1 MSPAR
6 ALLVGL
12 LALSAMP
19 PAASAATQPYSELGL
34 PSGRH
39 ALRPPIAGIIVIHG
53 GGWAG
58 VGNRTTASMRD
69 RALYF
74 NARGYETLNIDYRPG
89 TASLHDVNAF
99 YDMFRARLGARTPIC
114 AYGESAGGHLAL
126 MLAGDRPSLR
136 CVIGLAAPT
145 DLASLPPTALA
156 NAQHAFGL
164 ANLVAWSPALQEPP
178 IAQPVLL
185 ANAVDDPVV
194 PFDQAYEFWNHRPR
208 GTIVFGLEPGS
219 VGWVHSDVSLDS
231 LLRLARTELAFL
243 RTAVR
248 RGRS

>member
-12 LALSAMP
+12 LALSALA
-19 PAASAATQPYSELGL
+19 PAARAATQPYHELGL

-39 ALRPPIAGIIVIHG
+39 AARPPVAGIIVIHG

-69 RALYF
+69 RAQYF

-99 YDMFRARLGARTPIC
+99 YDMFRVLLGRGTPIC

-126 MLAGDRPSLR
+126 MLASDRPSLR
-136 CVIGLAAPT
+136 CVIALAAPT
-145 DLASLPPTALA
+145 DLASLPPTGLA

-178 IAQPVLL
+178 AAQPVLL

-194 PFDQAYEFWNHRPR
+194 PFDQAYEFWHHRPH
-208 GTIVFGLEPGS
+208 GTTVFGLEPGPVS
-219 VGWVHSDVSLDS
+219 WVHSDVSLDS

-248 RGRS
+248 RGSS

>member
-12 LALSAMP
+12 LALFAAAPTADAARP
-19 PAASAATQPYSELGL
+19 PYYELGL
-34 PSGRH
+34 PSGHH
-39 ALRPPIAGIIVIHG
+39 ASRPPRAGILVIHG

-58 VGNRTTASMRD
+58 VGNQTTASMRN
-69 RALYF
+69 RAQYF

-89 TASLHDVNAF
+89 TASLHDVNTF
-99 YDMFRARLGARTPIC
+99 YDMLRAQLGPRTPIC

-126 MLAGDRPSLR
+126 MLAGDRPGLR
-136 CVIGLAAPT
+136 CVIALAAPT
-145 DLASLPPTALA
+145 DLASLPPTGLA

-164 ANLVAWSPALQEPP
+164 ANLVTWSPALTEPP

-185 ANAVDDPVV
+185 ASALDDPVV
-194 PFDQAYEFWNHRPR
+194 PFDQAYEFWQHRPR
-208 GTIVFGLEPGS
+208 GTTVVALQPGP

-248 RGRS
+248 RGSS